1 MTHSSTSTPL
11 SSIHAKERIL
21 ILDIL
26 RGIAL
31 LGILMMNIPGFGLA
45 GDPVVL
51 QETGTI
57 NFNVWYF
64 INWFFEGS
72 QRAIFSMLFGCGVL
86 VFTGRLEKKVGG
98 MMTAELHIRR
108 QLWLLVFGLINAFIL
123 LWAGDIL
130 YLYAICGIILFAF
143 RRASPAF
150 LLGAALFSLVMVTAR
165 ENRDLYL
172 RKDKIAKGEIVAA
185 LDTTKIKLTDTQK
198 DELAAMTGMRE
209 KNSLQGR
216 KKQLEKDNKAM
227 QGTFGETYAANSD
240 ISVRMETTLAYYYFI
255 WDAFVFMFIGMAFFK
270 MGILQGEHPMKT
282 YLVLAIAGLGIG
294 LPISYL
300 RIEPFI
306 VYQFNNFEINKNT
319 FFAFYDI
326 SRLFRSVGTFGLI
339 MVVYKTGWFQKF
351 FLLLRPVG
359 EMAFTNYLM
368 QSVICGI
375 IFYGAGFGYFGR
387 LQRYELYLIVGMI
400 WIVQIIYS
408 NIWMRYFCFGPMEW
422 LWRSLTY
429 WKRQP
434 FRKEVAEPMLVPA

>member
-1 MTHSSTSTPL
+1 MTPSFTSTPL

-31 LGILMMNIPGFGLA
+31 LGILMMNINGFGLA
-45 GDPVVL
+45 GDPVAL

-57 NFNVWYF
+57 NMKVWYF
-64 INWFFEGS
+64 IAWFLEGS
-72 QRAIFSMLFGCGVL
+72 QRGIFSMLFGCGIL
-86 VFTGRLEKKVGG
+86 IFTDRLEKRVGG
-98 MMTAELHIRR
+98 AMAAELHIRR

-123 LWAGDIL
+123 LWWGDIL

-150 LLGAALFSLVMVTAR
+150 LIGAAVFSLAMITAR

-172 RKDKIAKGEIVAA
+172 SKEKINKGEMAAA
-185 LDTTKIKLTDTQK
+185 LDTTKIKLTDRQK
-198 DELAAMTGMRE
+198 EEISAMKSYRDESKLSSRQKHME
-209 KNSLQGR
+209 KKNYSMQASYGEAYALQSEDSVR
-216 KKQLEKDNKAM
+216 AE
-227 QGTFGETYAANSD
+227 TTETY
-240 ISVRMETTLAYYYFI
+240 YYSI
-255 WDAFVFMFIGMAFFK
+255 WDSFVFMFIGMAFFK
-270 MGILQGEHPMKT
+270 MGILQGEHPMKI

-300 RIEPFI
+300 RIGPLLI
-306 VYQFNNFEINKNT
+306 YQFNHFEIDKNVS
-319 FFAFYDI
+319 FAFYEI
-326 SRLFRSVGTFGLI
+326 SRLFRSLGTFGLI

-351 FLLLRPVG
+351 FMLLRPVG
-359 EMAFTNYLM
+359 QMAFSNYLM

-375 IFYGAGFGYFGR
+375 IFYGIGFGYFGR
-387 LQRYELYLIVGMI
+387 LQRYELYLIVGII

-422 LWRSLTY
+422 VWRSLTY
-429 WKRQP
+429 WKWQP
-434 FRKEVAEPMLVPA
+434 FRKEVAQSMLIPA